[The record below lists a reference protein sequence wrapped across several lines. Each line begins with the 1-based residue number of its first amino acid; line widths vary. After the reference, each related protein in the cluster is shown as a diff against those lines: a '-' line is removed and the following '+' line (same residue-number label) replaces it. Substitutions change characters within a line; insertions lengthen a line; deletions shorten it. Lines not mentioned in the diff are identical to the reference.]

1 MANYEN
7 IPKELRDS
15 GLWIRA
21 NGTIPIQEFK
31 TDEDKAANMQPFAEA
46 LKKKRPKENLQRL
59 IEKDEG
65 FVFVD
70 LDDVRN
76 AETGEIQKWASK
88 LIGDLDTYTEVSA
101 SGTGFHMVAR
111 GVLPEDFQKSY
122 PDPARP
128 GHKKG
133 VPVELFSGNRKN
145 HLFKLTGDIYGID
158 PPTIQNRQQEL
169 EQLLQRCKAG
179 EFVNPASHADTTNW
193 RAKFHTVDELP
204 DGDIEFLIEDTLPKG
219 VAFVGALSG
228 AGKTWFCLSLARAL
242 TTGKKFLGNW
252 RVPAP
257 VDVLYLCPEMNDKT
271 FKKRCVRFGIHDRFY
286 CQTISDGVPVD
297 MLDPLL
303 IAAVKEL
310 NPVVFLDT
318 AIRFANV
325 EDENSAS
332 QNAQGMAKAVFRLI
346 HLGAQAVVC
355 LHHRAK
361 DTAKMQDELTLENA
375 LRGTGDL
382 GAMCDVVWGLK
393 YDRGNQTPQYLKES
407 KQLMRLEVRCVKAR
421 DFRTPE
427 DFKIQLEPFIDQIG
441 DMAVLTEETKQTS
454 AQGTETE
461 KLSAAIA
468 ANPTASI
475 RRIAE
480 ITDIGRNRV
489 PGLAEKVGWLYDE
502 KTKWTRSTLFGPE
515 HQLGIA

>member
-1 MANYEN
+1 MANYQN
-7 IPKELRDS
+7 IPGELRDS

-21 NGTIPIQEFK
+21 NGKKAIQTYA
-31 TDEDKAANMQPFAEA
+31 TDEDKAAHMKPFAEA
-46 LKKKRPKENLQRL
+46 LESKRPKEDLARL
-59 IEKDEG
+59 IDKSEG

-76 AETGEIQKWASK
+76 KETGEIAPWASK
-88 LIGDLDTYTEVSA
+88 VIADLDTYCEVSG
-101 SGTGFHMVAR
+101 SGTGFHLVAR
-111 GVLPEDFQKSY
+111 GCLPEDYVKDH

-128 GHKKG
+128 GHTKCE
-133 VPVELFSGNRKN
+133 PVELKSGNVKN
-145 HLFKLTGDIYGID
+145 RLFTLTGDFYGVEL
-158 PPTIQNRQQEL
+158 TIQDRQQEL
-169 EQLLQRCKAG
+169 EELFHRCKAG
-179 EFVNPASHADTTNW
+179 EFRNPENAIDTSNW

-204 DGDIEFLIEDTLPKG
+204 DGDIEFLIENTLPKG

-252 RVPAP
+252 QVPAP
-257 VDVLYLCPEMNDKT
+257 VDVLYLCPEMNDKA
-271 FKKRCVRFGIHDRFY
+271 FKKRCVKFGIRDRFR
-286 CQTISDGVPVD
+286 CQTISDGIPID
-297 MLDPLL
+297 MLDPFL

-310 NPVVFLDT
+310 KPVVFLDT
-318 AIRFANV
+318 AIRFAAA

-332 QNAQGMAKAVFRLI
+332 QNAQGMAKAVFHLI

-361 DTAKMQDELTLENA
+361 DTAKHDELTLENA

-382 GAMCDVVWGLK
+382 GAMCDVVFGLQ
-393 YDRGNQTPQYLKES
+393 YDHGNQTPQYLKES
-407 KQLMRLEVRCVKAR
+407 KQLVRLEVRCVKSR

-427 DFKIQLEPFIDQIG
+427 GYRIQLEPFIDQIG
-441 DMAVLTEETKQTS
+441 DMALLTDTVEEGS
-454 AQGTETE
+454 ETGR
-461 KLSAAIA
+461 LDAAIT

-480 ITDIGRNRV
+480 IANIGRNRV
-489 PGLAEKVGWLYDE
+489 TSLAEKVGWSYNE
-502 KTKWTRSTLFGPE
+502 KSRWTKSTPLFDSEKQAGAE
-515 HQLGIA
+515 